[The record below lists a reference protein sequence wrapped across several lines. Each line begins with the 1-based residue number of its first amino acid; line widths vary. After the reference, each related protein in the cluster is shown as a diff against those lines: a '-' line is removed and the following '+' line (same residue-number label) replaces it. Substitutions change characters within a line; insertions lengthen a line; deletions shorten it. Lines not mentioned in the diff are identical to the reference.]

1 MNLERVREHLLA
13 DFALESLPVEGA
25 HVLSLVRRMLLLLLR
40 LQPVLEALEMDETDG
55 AGTLARDNQRVAIL
69 FVVRP
74 ADTALH
80 LCTGLVVQVSGRLH
94 SLSLI

>member
-1 MNLERVREHLLA
+1 MNLKRVREHLLA

-55 AGTLARDNQRVAIL
+55 ACALARDNQRVAIL
-69 FVVRP
+69 FVARP

-80 LCTGLVVQVSGRLH
+80 LCTGLIV
-94 SLSLI
+94 